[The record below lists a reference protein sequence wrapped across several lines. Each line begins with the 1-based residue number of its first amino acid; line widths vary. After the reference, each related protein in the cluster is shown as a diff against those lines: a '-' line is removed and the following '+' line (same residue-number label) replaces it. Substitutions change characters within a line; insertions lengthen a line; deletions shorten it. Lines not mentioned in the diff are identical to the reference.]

1 MSPLANGGRP
11 WKRER
16 NGAFNV
22 EVGENLC
29 GVGILGEKGIFRKN
43 GILVVV
49 KEGKENREK
58 EKGKRIYK

>member
-1 MSPLANGGRP
+1 VSPLANGGRP

-29 GVGILGEKGIFRKN
+29 GVGILGEKGILENERKTC
-43 GILVVV
+43 GC
-49 KEGKENREK
+49 ER
-58 EKGKRIYK
+58 GKRIKGKGKIEKKS